1 MHRKET
7 KPAAPCLA
15 SGTTCSVVRINIQD
29 VKKEVHWSSDIWQ
42 RRRWKDSE
50 VLHGRA
56 EDKVGPCILISM
68 VSRDQI
74 VSSTHQVRFET
85 QPSVHITP

>member
-1 MHRKET
+1 MHWRT
-7 KPAAPCLA
+7 
-15 SGTTCSVVRINIQD
+15 
-29 VKKEVHWSSDIWQ
+29 DIWQ

-56 EDKVGPCILISM
+56 KDKVGACIVISM

-74 VSSTHQVRFET
+74 VSFTHQVRFKT
-85 QPSVHITP
+85 QPSVHTMP